1 MRFELGLVVLCDLFV
16 GRFRGQ
22 SGYSS
27 GSKFPT
33 LRCSKRVQASFVSV
47 YHNILTKICR
57 NPHENPPLFHPPYR
71 LLLLPFPSPKL
82 RIQIPVSLFQSLI

>member
-33 LRCSKRVQASFVSV
+33 LRCSKRVQASFVPYTTISLQKSV
-47 YHNILTKICR
+47 EILTKIL
-57 NPHENPPLFHPPYR
+57 LFSIR
-71 LLLLPFPSPKL
+71 LIVSSSFPFPAQNSASRSQYRYSSP
-82 RIQIPVSLFQSLI
+82 